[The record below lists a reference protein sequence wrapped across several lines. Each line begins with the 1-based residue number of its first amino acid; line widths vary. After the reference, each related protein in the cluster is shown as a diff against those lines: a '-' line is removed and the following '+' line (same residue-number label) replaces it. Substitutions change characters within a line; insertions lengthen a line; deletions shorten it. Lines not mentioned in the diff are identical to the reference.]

1 MAWINLEI
9 DAYSES
15 IDEINDVRVMKN
27 DDNEIAVFE
36 TLAEADD
43 WCMRNHTPGLT
54 YNQVEI
60 WG

>member
-9 DAYSES
+9 DAYGEN

-27 DDNEIAVFE
+27 EDCEIAVFE
-36 TLAEADD
+36 TLEEADN
-43 WCMRNHTPGLT
+43 WCMENHTPGLT
-54 YNQVEI
+54 YSQVEI